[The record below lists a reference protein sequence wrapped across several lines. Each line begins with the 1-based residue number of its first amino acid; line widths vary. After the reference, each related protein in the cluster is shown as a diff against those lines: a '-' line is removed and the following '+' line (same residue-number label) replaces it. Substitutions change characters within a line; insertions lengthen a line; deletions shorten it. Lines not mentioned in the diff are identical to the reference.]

1 MENVIYFLAAGIV
14 IVVMI
19 LKFDK
24 QQRAKAN
31 KLLKETKSVQPL
43 FLLRAVEQKLRNLN
57 TILYGNM
64 PNAVNELPTGRVNMN
79 EGARQLIASQLS
91 KVVSDYNSE
100 QISLKTY
107 NNQLSDLLKMV
118 DEIKGMSFEQI
129 K

>member
-1 MENVIYFLAAGIV
+1 
-14 IVVMI
+14 
-19 LKFDK
+19 
-24 QQRAKAN
+24 
-31 KLLKETKSVQPL
+31 VQPL